1 MPLIQRFNG
10 LMSFSMLSSC
20 SMQIMLF
27 QSPLIREPISHKLN
41 ISSLIYHNLL
51 ILLSGVCRKSAA
63 SLKLTEPCAEMSLL
77 AEADL
82 PPGSGPVKWLGQA
95 ESAQKADR
103 SSVDMLLGWLASEHR

>member
-1 MPLIQRFNG
+1 MP
-10 LMSFSMLSSC
+10 
-20 SMQIMLF
+20 IMLF
-27 QSPLIREPISHKLN
+27 QSPLIRELIGHKLN
-41 ISSLIYHNLL
+41 ISSLICHNLL

-63 SLKLTEPCAEMSLL
+63 SLKLTEPCVEMSLL

-95 ESAQKADR
+95 EGAQKADR